1 MASLLRTRLSQ
12 FSLFFTIFFFFISCS
27 SSTFA
32 SSSDEEANLKLLQS
46 QCLAVPSSAFI
57 SSLKSTIDVLR
68 GTMSVVSQ
76 FTKVFNDFRLSNAI
90 SDCLELLDFAA
101 DDLSWSFLPFRI
113 LKVYTS
119 MVLFFCLSHVRFLV
133 QLAKKV
139 DCRTHAIEGFVGT
152 NGIVKTVVAE
162 SLSQVASLVHS
173 LLTMVHDPAP
183 QRQIQWR
190 PHQVSPDV
198 TVAADGT
205 GNYTTVMDAVQ
216 AAPDYSQNHY
226 VIYIKQGIYRE
237 NVEIKKKKWNLMMVG
252 DGMGATVITG
262 NRSYI
267 DGWTTYASATFAVK
281 GKGFIARD
289 MTFENT
295 AGPEK
300 HQAVAL
306 RSDSD
311 LSVYYRCS
319 MRGYQDTLRAYQI
332 KRTPSPP
339 KAAKTLLSPTGF
351 SIQFSNISA
360 DSDLLAS
367 VNSTLSYLGRPWK
380 QYSRTIIMKSYISD
394 AIRPEGWLE
403 WNGDFALDTL
413 YYGEYMNYGP
423 SAGLGSRVQWPGFHL
438 LNNSAQAA
446 NFTVTEFIAGNLWL
460 PSTGVKYSAG
470 LAVLKHHN
478 ILATV
483 GFFRN
488 VNNLSLLLPV
498 FCQLG
503 NCDPQHPILRCA
515 LILSK
520 SAFAGNLNCLQNLPV
535 ARSERWP
542 FLSFRLPL
550 RGPLATDSQHPVL
563 FDLDLDVFLLH
574 ARHVQSDDVG
584 GDGLLPIRSGK
595 GDSFEPFGD
604 GDGGVFEDSE
614 GVVEG
619 EDHVPE
625 VSGVGHEASAGMG
638 ISTAAMAAKNK
649 EIGMMLGLAMGKE
662 WRGNLKRWMN
672 GN

>member
-101 DDLSWSFLPFRI
+101 DDLSWSLSAIQNPKGKDNGTGDLGSD
-113 LKVYTS
+113 LKTW
-119 MVLFFCLSHVRFLV
+119 LSSTFTN
-133 QLAKKV
+133 Q
-139 DCRTHAIEGFVGT
+139 DTCIEGFVGT

-183 QRQIQWR
+183 KGKSNGGGGGVKHVGSGDFPSWVGKHSRKLLQASS
-190 PHQVSPDV
+190 VSPDV

-319 MRGYQDTLRAYQI
+319 MRGYQDTLYPHTNRQFYRECRISGTVDFIFGDATVVFQNCQI
-332 KRTPSPP
+332 LVKKGLPNQKNTITAQGRKDP
-339 KAAKTLLSPTGF
+339 AQPTGF

-367 VNSTLSYLGRPWK
+367 ANSTLSYLGRPWK

-470 LAVLKHHN
+470 LAV
-478 ILATV
+478 
-483 GFFRN
+483 
-488 VNNLSLLLPV
+488 
-498 FCQLG
+498 
-503 NCDPQHPILRCA
+503 
-515 LILSK
+515 
-520 SAFAGNLNCLQNLPV
+520 
-535 ARSERWP
+535 
-542 FLSFRLPL
+542 
-550 RGPLATDSQHPVL
+550 
-563 FDLDLDVFLLH
+563 
-574 ARHVQSDDVG
+574 
-584 GDGLLPIRSGK
+584 
-595 GDSFEPFGD
+595 
-604 GDGGVFEDSE
+604 
-614 GVVEG
+614 
-619 EDHVPE
+619 
-625 VSGVGHEASAGMG
+625 
-638 ISTAAMAAKNK
+638 
-649 EIGMMLGLAMGKE
+649 
-662 WRGNLKRWMN
+662 
-672 GN
+672 

>member
-1 MASLLRTRLSQ
+1 MDLKKRSGEWLKAEVVVKKEKGGRAGQKEKKDRDG
-12 FSLFFTIFFFFISCS
+12 S

-57 SSLKSTIDVLR
+57 SSLKSTIDIA
-68 GTMSVVSQ
+68 
-76 FTKVFNDFRLSNAI
+76 LSCWI
-90 SDCLELLDFAA
+90 FAA
-101 DDLSWSFLPFRI
+101 DDLSWSLSAIQNPKGKDNGTGDLGSD
-113 LKVYTS
+113 LKTW
-119 MVLFFCLSHVRFLV
+119 LSSTFTN
-133 QLAKKV
+133 Q
-139 DCRTHAIEGFVGT
+139 DTCIEGFVAPKGKS
-152 NGIVKTVVAE
+152 NGGGGGVKHVGSGDFPSWVGKHSRKLLQAS
-162 SLSQVASLVHS
+162 SL
-173 LLTMVHDPAP
+173 
-183 QRQIQWR
+183 
-190 PHQVSPDV
+190 SPDV

-319 MRGYQDTLRAYQI
+319 MRGYQDTLYPHTNRQFYRECRISGTVDFIFGDATVVFQNCQI
-332 KRTPSPP
+332 LVKKGLPNQKNTITAQGRKDP
-339 KAAKTLLSPTGF
+339 AQPTGF

-470 LAVLKHHN
+470 LAV
-478 ILATV
+478 
-483 GFFRN
+483 
-488 VNNLSLLLPV
+488 
-498 FCQLG
+498 
-503 NCDPQHPILRCA
+503 
-515 LILSK
+515 
-520 SAFAGNLNCLQNLPV
+520 
-535 ARSERWP
+535 
-542 FLSFRLPL
+542 
-550 RGPLATDSQHPVL
+550 
-563 FDLDLDVFLLH
+563 
-574 ARHVQSDDVG
+574 
-584 GDGLLPIRSGK
+584 
-595 GDSFEPFGD
+595 
-604 GDGGVFEDSE
+604 
-614 GVVEG
+614 
-619 EDHVPE
+619 
-625 VSGVGHEASAGMG
+625 
-638 ISTAAMAAKNK
+638 
-649 EIGMMLGLAMGKE
+649 
-662 WRGNLKRWMN
+662 
-672 GN
+672 